1 MRAVGFKHTT
11 LPPAT
16 LPASTSARLFT
27 VISLLRLLT
36 LASVSA
42 SISPSSAVAA
52 TSRAAKPLCP
62 DPQSVISIRPPHAPL
77 EFEGLSSTRVL
88 LVISASLIR
97 TPPLMPALLETFTAH
112 FPTAIITEAELGPC
126 VFCGDTDIGHPAP
139 GVPGLHALFPPMAH
153 DRAKGMPLGWHCGRK
168 LQALHAVLKSLEREQ
183 AKAGAEVGTEAGP
196 GREQQRQSGA
206 EAGSEAGAEVG
217 TEARAEMG
225 AEAARGGSRSVL
237 DWQDKQ
243 RRQRQ
248 RQQAAAAKAKAK
260 GGLLQGGGGGRAS
273 DGGRAAGS
281 GGGKDGD
288 GNGGSSSGGGG
299 DVADYFPFPYDWLV
313 LIDDDAFL
321 NPTTLLMRLAGTE
334 PSIALVY
341 GDRWVMLLMRLA
353 GTEPS
358 SALVYGDR
366 WALGSTLGIMAGKSV
381 VRGGR

>member
-1 MRAVGFKHTT
+1 MRAVGFTHHTV
-11 LPPAT
+11 PPAT
-16 LPASTSARLFT
+16 LPSTSAPLLT
-27 VISLLRLLT
+27 VISLLRLLL
-36 LASVSA
+36 LAKVSA
-42 SISPSSAVAA
+42 SISPSSAAAITAA
-52 TSRAAKPLCP
+52 TATARTAKSPGQ
-62 DPQSVISIRPPHAPL
+62 QSVISIRPPHAPL

-88 LVISASLIR
+88 LVISASLTR

-168 LQALHAVLKSLEREQ
+168 LQALHVVLRSLEREQ
-183 AKAGAEVGTEAGP
+183 E
-196 GREQQRQSGA
+196 REQQAEAETGA
-206 EAGSEAGAEVG
+206 EAEVEAGAEVG

-260 GGLLQGGGGGRAS
+260 GGLQGGGGGGGAS

-281 GGGKDGD
+281 GKDGD
-288 GNGGSSSGGGG
+288 GTGGISGGGG
-299 DVADYFPFPYDWLV
+299 DIADYFPFPYDWLV

-321 NPTTLLMRLAGTE
+321 NPTTLLMQLAGTE
-334 PSIALVY
+334 P
-341 GDRWVMLLMRLA
+341 G
-353 GTEPS
+353 

-381 VRGGR
+381 GRGGR